1 MNTRTFFRGE
11 TVLCLAAALCAG
23 ALWASTSYAG
33 DTPVKFSYEGTGHD
47 LGVDLNDDGLML
59 GITYAQIRGSIFGT
73 GMLTITSEFAVDP
86 EVECEVGY
94 MPLTLFQSTIIVTT
108 DAGDQVFGFGNG
120 GDACLNLDTGHMYG
134 DAYGVYQGG
143 TGRFATATGEYYTE
157 YTVYNVEPFTGSG
170 LRAIQ
175 GTVEGTLSR

>member
-1 MNTRTFFRGE
+1 MNTRTLFRGG

-33 DTPVKFSYEGTGHD
+33 DTPVKFSYAGTGHD
-47 LGVDLNDDGLML
+47 LSVDLNDDGLML
-59 GITYAQIRGSIFGT
+59 GITYAQTRGGTFGT
-73 GMLTITSEFAVDP
+73 SMLMITSEFAVDP
-86 EVECEVGY
+86 EVQCEADY
-94 MPLTLFQSTIIVTT
+94 LPLTLFQSTVVLTT
-108 DAGDQVFGFGNG
+108 DPGDQLFGFGGG
-120 GDACLNLDTGHMYG
+120 GDACLNLVTGHMYG
-134 DAYGVYQGG
+134 NAYGVYHGG

-157 YTVYNVEPFTGSG
+157 YNVYNVEPASG